1 MAQNKHLE
9 HLEDDILNNGSEGGK
24 TSIAFLRSLGSMLSQ
39 GDKTKSTKVTT
50 KWDGAPAI
58 VCGIDP
64 RTGMFFVGNKSVFNK
79 TTPKICIS
87 DGGIDK
93 FYPDSG
99 LNSILKSCLKYLKT
113 LGITEVIQGDLLF
126 TENTKNTTTVGGK
139 LCVTFT
145 PNTITYA
152 IPLDTALGKRVK
164 DAKVGIVFHTNYTG
178 FAVPEMTAGF
188 GVDVSSYQGN
198 PDVAVFSSDFND
210 ASGSANFT
218 AAELTKFKTTVNM
231 AEGSL
236 RQASKFLDVMKGTDK
251 FAFNTVFKT
260 FFNTYIRKGTA
271 IPSTNKVLT
280 DFANY
285 YTAILDKEINSKKSA
300 AGKKKWEDV
309 KTNGLKFIA
318 ANQRSIYMTVAS
330 YKNLTAAKL
339 IVIRKLEQ
347 VKDIGTFLKDGNGYK
362 VTAPEGFV
370 AIKNGRALKLVD
382 RLEFSVANFTT
393 DKNWDTK

>member
-1 MAQNKHLE
+1 MKNKHLE
-9 HLEDDILNNGSEGGK
+9 HLEDDILNNGSDGGK

-39 GDKTKSTKVTT
+39 GDKKKDMKVTT

-58 VCGIDP
+58 ICGVDP
-64 RTGMFFVGNKSVFNK
+64 ITKYFFVGNKSVFNK
-79 TTPKICIS
+79 DQPKVCVS
-87 DGGIDK
+87 PTGVDRH
-93 FYPDSG
+93 YPESG
-99 LNSILKSCLKYLKT
+99 LNPILKSCLSNLSKLDIK
-113 LGITEVIQGDLLF
+113 GVIQGDLLY
-126 TENTKNTTTVGGK
+126 TEKTKTITNVGGK
-139 LCVTFT
+139 RCVTFT

-152 IPLDTALGKRVK
+152 IPLDTDLGKRVNNSNL
-164 DAKVGIVFHTNYTG
+164 GIVFHTSYTG
-178 FAVPEMTAGF
+178 ESLQEMSAGF
-188 GVDVSSYQGN
+188 GVDVSPYQGHKE
-198 PDVAVFSSDFND
+198 VTVFSSDFTD
-210 ASGSANFT
+210 TSGSANFT
-218 AAELTKFKTTVNM
+218 TTELTKFKSTVNM

-280 DFANY
+280 DFATY
-285 YTAILDKEINSKKSA
+285 YSTILDKEINSKKSA
-300 AGKKKWEDV
+300 KGKEKWTDV
-309 KTNGLKFIA
+309 KNNGLKFIA

-339 IVIRKLEQ
+339 MIIRKLES
-347 VKDIGTFLKDGNGYK
+347 VKGIGTFLKDGTGYK

-370 AIKNGRALKLVD
+370 AIKSGSAMKLVD

>member
-1 MAQNKHLE
+1 MKNKHLE
-9 HLEDDILNNGSEGGK
+9 HLEDDILDNGSEGGK

-39 GDKTKSTKVTT
+39 GDKNNVKVTT

-64 RTGMFFVGNKSVFNK
+64 ITEYFFVGSKSVFNIDH
-79 TTPKICIS
+79 PKVCVS
-87 DGGIDK
+87 SKGIDQH
-93 FYPDSG
+93 YPESG
-99 LNSILKSCLKYLKT
+99 LNPILKSCLKYLSK
-113 LGITEVIQGDLLF
+113 LDIKGVIQGDLLY
-126 TENTKNTTTVGGK
+126 TENTKSIINVGGK
-139 LCVTFT
+139 QCVVFQ

-152 IPLDTALGKRVK
+152 IPLDTDLGKRVNASK
-164 DAKVGIVFHTNYTG
+164 IGIVFHTSYTG
-178 FAVPEMTAGF
+178 KSLIEMSAGF
-188 GVDVSSYQGN
+188 GVDVSPYQGHKE
-198 PDVAVFSSDFND
+198 VTVFSSDFTD
-210 ASGSANFT
+210 TSGSANFT
-218 AAELTKFKTTVNM
+218 TAELTKFKSSVNQ

-236 RQASKFLDVMKGTDK
+236 RQASKFLDVMKGSDK

-300 AGKKKWEDV
+300 TGKKKWEDV

-339 IVIRKLEQ
+339 MIIRKLES
-347 VKDIGTFLKDGNGYK
+347 VKGIGTFLKDGNGYK

-370 AIKNGRALKLVD
+370 AIKSGRALKLVD

>member
-1 MAQNKHLE
+1 MKNKHLE
-9 HLEDDILNNGSEGGK
+9 HLEDDILNNGSDGGK

-39 GDKTKSTKVTT
+39 GDKKKDMKVTT

-58 VCGIDP
+58 ICGVDP
-64 RTGMFFVGNKSVFNK
+64 ITKYFFVGNKSVFNK
-79 TTPKICIS
+79 DQPKVCVS
-87 DGGIDK
+87 STGVDRH
-93 FYPDSG
+93 YPESG
-99 LNSILKSCLKYLKT
+99 LNPILKSCLNNLSKI
-113 LGITEVIQGDLLF
+113 GIKGVIQGDLLY
-126 TENTKNTTTVGGK
+126 TEKTKTITNVGGK
-139 LCVTFT
+139 RCITFT

-152 IPLDTALGKRVK
+152 IPLDTDLGKRVNNSNL
-164 DAKVGIVFHTNYTG
+164 GIVFHTSYTG
-178 FAVPEMTAGF
+178 DSLAEMSAGF
-188 GVDVSSYQGN
+188 GVDVSPYQGHKE
-198 PDVAVFSSDFND
+198 VTVFSSDFTD
-210 ASGSANFT
+210 TSGSANFT
-218 AAELTKFKTTVNM
+218 TAELTKFKSTVNM

-300 AGKKKWEDV
+300 SGKKKWEDV

-318 ANQRSIYMTVAS
+318 ANQRSIYMTVTS

-339 IVIRKLEQ
+339 MIIRKLER
-347 VKDIGTFLKDGNGYK
+347 VKNVGTFLKDGNGYK

-370 AIKNGRALKLVD
+370 AIKSGRALKLVD